1 MFDIMIDLGLL
12 AHAPTTA
19 QEWAVLVGT
28 AMMVVGH
35 LGRGLANHRHPKAA
49 DAALAVVGAGALPV
63 VAAIG
68 WALAHQ

>member
-1 MFDIMIDLGLL
+1 MFDIMIEMGLL

-19 QEWAVLVGT
+19 QEWAIIVGT
-28 AMMVVGH
+28 AIMAVAHVT
-35 LGRGLANHRHPKAA
+35 RALAGHRHPKAA
-49 DAALAVVGAGALPV
+49 DAALAVAMAGALPV